1 MCNVNKINIREL
13 LRLNKLKQVRP
24 NHIVLGNRAKS
35 KLGEIDNI
43 FSLSYHPQFNGADEL
58 SFTVYKECDGK
69 ICRLWDSIVNF
80 KLVWVKEYDEWFQIT
95 VQVDDSEKTAK
106 KIITATSLC
115 EAELSQRTITAE
127 INTEDDIAREDYK
140 APTVFYNVNN
150 TENSLLHRVL
160 GDKCGDYT
168 VKHVD
173 VTLNNIQ
180 RSFSVDGESVYDFL
194 TGTVAEE
201 IGCLFLFDTN
211 ERGIYVYD
219 IKTTC
224 LDCGYRDDSDFIT
237 CPECKSTAV
246 HYPYGNDTTIL
257 IEKNNLGNSVNL
269 SVDTDSVK
277 NCFNVTGGDDM
288 VNATIKNINP
298 NGSNRI
304 YYFNEDTKA
313 DMPQKMIE
321 KINAYD
327 SLYDEYVNTK
337 ILSLDGDIS
346 SYNSIITNI
355 KALYPATNF
364 ALLKSSYTGYSNL
377 TSAYYDAI
385 DAALYLK
392 SKMMPTW
399 DIADTTANEQLALL
413 TTENLSPVAVTD
425 VSTVSSY
432 TADNAVLAMA
442 KSLINTSLYKIEITE
457 SSLVSQQWKGK
468 SKLTSYSSDEDIAEN
483 TEFVTVTI
491 NDDYKKYISQCIDRT
506 MSKFNDM
513 DINNIFELEEL
524 SEFKSELKKYCAARL
539 TSFESAYRT
548 VLNVLTEQGISNGN
562 SELYDIYYTPYYNKL
577 NAIQAELSVRNKEV
591 DTVISVQE
599 SLQKLFVSV
608 QNTLNFEKY
617 MGPDLWQ
624 LFLSYIREDSYS
636 NENYISDGLSNA
648 ELISSCK
655 QLIEKA
661 KGELVKSGEKQYSI
675 TSALTNLLLIT
686 DENNN
691 CVFEPILD
699 DFTLGNFIRCKI
711 DGKLYKMR
719 LTDIQID
726 YDNLT
731 QLGVTFSDVIKS
743 GSILDRQMR
752 NTVKQVNS
760 MATSYSSVKKQADKG
775 EKANYS
781 FERLQKEGLDS
792 AQYNIFN
799 TNSTVIVD
807 EHGLLGRNYDDV
819 NDVYSDEQVRLNG
832 SDLVFTDDN
841 WKTTKLAVGK
851 QKFTL
856 NGTEREVYGV
866 NAQTVISGEIV
877 AGNIY
882 SANYSSD
889 SAGNTVSGTFLDLN
903 NGNFALG
910 GGKIIF
916 NSDTNKMTIKGVD
929 IDWST
934 STSPEMADIDG
945 IEDLQSIVSYN
956 TAKIDSNT
964 AQIASNTAAI
974 ELNSTQIATKVTADD
989 VSSMISQS
997 ADEIRLKADKIVW
1010 EALYSSMDEDGN
1022 FVCQNAD
1029 ISGKINAT
1037 SGTIGGWTISEDTI
1051 KNNISSLGTEYAV
1064 GLTTHYDINSGQDPY
1079 FPHIPAIWAG
1089 GSIAETAPFSVSYDG
1104 YLQSKYGQIGGWYI
1118 SENYL
1123 SSHNP
1128 TAGQGTGDSY
1138 EILLSTP
1145 NISNK
1150 AILVRQIDTEP
1161 NINWFY
1167 VTYDGF
1173 MYCNDGYFCTR
1184 NRNVDGKGIE
1194 IFQDH
1199 INMHAWADKDNLVGG
1214 LFTSY
1219 IDAGDSGGAQSK
1231 RQSLV
1236 LYTDYNDELHFDY
1249 TDINGKKYPAVI
1261 IDDDCD
1267 HKIHNMVNTVFHY
1280 PLQAPEGYGIEC
1292 DSNFAVGNK
1301 GSSKI
1306 TRFWCYNPDNDT
1318 ESTNVRIFNGGDEAG
1333 KYYYNCE
1340 FSLWGTGR
1348 VKYNWHVNGTI
1359 YGNVSSDS
1367 DKNIKKDI
1375 KPLDIEK
1382 TSNFIY
1388 SLVPSEF
1395 RFKNGTSQRL
1405 HHGLIAQDVKE
1416 SMGDDDWGVF
1426 VDKKINDENFKDV
1439 VGTEDYNSD
1448 EKVRSEQLTAQY
1460 GLRYDELIAD
1470 LIATVQSQNERIKK
1484 LEQKTEQ

>member
-1 MCNVNKINIREL
+1 MNKINIREL

-257 IEKNNLGNSVNL
+257 IDKNNLGNSVNL

-468 SKLTSYSSDEDIAEN
+468 FKLTSYSSDEDIAEN

-799 TNSTVIVD
+799 TNSTVVVD

-1037 SGTIGGWTISEDTI
+1037 SGTIGGWTITTNKIYGGTSDTGVSVI
-1051 KNNISSLGTEYAV
+1051 QYPNESTAWV
-1064 GLTTHYDINSGQDPY
+1064 
-1079 FPHIPAIWAG
+1079 FAAG
-1089 GSIAETAPFSVSYDG
+1089 GTSHDSYSDCPFRVSKTGSLYSSDITITGGKININEKFKVDLNGNVTAQNLNINEIYSQGNASFYATDTENGGIYSNANIFAEKNLSCNGS
-1104 YLQSKYGQIGGWYI
+1104 GWFGADAYI
-1118 SENYL
+1118 SNNCTIVGDL
-1123 SSHNP
+1123 S
-1128 TAGQGTGDSY
+1128 AGSITSGNITTNFFDSSS
-1138 EILLSTP
+1138 IR
-1145 NISNK
+1145 
-1150 AILVRQIDTEP
+1150 VR
-1161 NINWFY
+1161 
-1167 VTYDGF
+1167 
-1173 MYCNDGYFCTR
+1173 
-1184 NRNVDGKGIE
+1184 
-1194 IFQDH
+1194 
-1199 INMHAWADKDNLVGG
+1199 
-1214 LFTSY
+1214 
-1219 IDAGDSGGAQSK
+1219 
-1231 RQSLV
+1231 
-1236 LYTDYNDELHFDY
+1236 
-1249 TDINGKKYPAVI
+1249 
-1261 IDDDCD
+1261 
-1267 HKIHNMVNTVFHY
+1267 
-1280 PLQAPEGYGIEC
+1280 GYGSLYFGSDNADYISKCNIVDYGTALNIPDLYINNNLWVSGSPISLSDRNLKNSITELNKIE
-1292 DSNFAVGNK
+1292 S
-1301 GSSKI
+1301 
-1306 TRFWCYNPDNDT
+1306 
-1318 ESTNVRIFNGGDEAG
+1318 E
-1333 KYYYNCE
+1333 
-1340 FSLWGTGR
+1340 
-1348 VKYNWHVNGTI
+1348 
-1359 YGNVSSDS
+1359 
-1367 DKNIKKDI
+1367 
-1375 KPLDIEK
+1375 
-1382 TSNFIY
+1382 NFIY
-1388 SLVPSEF
+1388 SLKPVK
-1395 RFKNGTSQRL
+1395 FKYNNGTSDRF
-1405 HHGLIAQDVKE
+1405 HHGFIAQEVKE
-1416 SMGDDDWGVF
+1416 ILENDFGVY
-1426 VDKKINDENFKDV
+1426 VTTKPIINNK
-1439 VGTEDYNSD
+1439 
-1448 EKVRSEQLTAQY
+1448 QY
-1460 GLRYDELIAD
+1460 IQHGLRYEEFIAD
-1470 LIATVQSQNERIKK
+1470 IVSVIQSQNERIKK